1 MAQDP
6 YRYFRIEAAELH
18 ERLSQGLLDL
28 EDDPRPEQVAG
39 LLRTAHTLK
48 GAARV
53 VSLDVAAKLAHALED
68 QLAAWRDARG
78 TGDAADSSKVSLQ
91 PLFRTVDEIGAELQR
106 VLAPSEGPAVAAP
119 GSVGTGAPDSE
130 FQVPVETVRGRVS
143 GPVVSKELSSETSSS
158 GGLTAGGPVS
168 RTPISR
174 SPVSTQL
181 PASRGPTAKG
191 PSSKGPVSSG
201 GTSTWAPA
209 PSVSSS
215 PQLFGLEDL
224 MHRTLAVTG
233 RVARSQRTLEDL
245 QRPRASGVEDD
256 PVAFVAD
263 ELEGVVA
270 SLVEIRDGVEELSL
284 VAAAELLNSLR
295 RAARDIAQA
304 QDKQI
309 TVRLIGR
316 EARFDAELASAL
328 RDILIH
334 AVTNAVTHGVTTD
347 ERGHLTLSCQR
358 EGGLVVFRVADDGPG
373 VNGAALLSSARAQ
386 GILAESEGDDWELE
400 EIAQLAFQP
409 GVTTAPGVDHLAGR
423 GIGLDALRQ
432 RVESLQ
438 GEVRLL
444 PGEPQGSVLE
454 IRAPFS
460 SYAVPALYARACER
474 KFALPL
480 HAVTEV
486 RPLPER
492 AATGTELMVDD
503 VAIPLGA
510 PKRALHLDVLAGEYR
525 VAILLRHGMRR
536 AALAVDRVEEV
547 EELAVLPLPPW
558 TGPAPAVAGIG
569 RGHSGEPIPMLSVE
583 HLITAIATSPGLDE
597 RVVDRR
603 PMPVLV
609 VDDSLTSRMLQQS
622 ILEAAGYRVET
633 ASSPAQGLLRMAK
646 RSFGLLLVDVE
657 MPGMDGFTFVTR
669 TRAHE
674 DPVPAI
680 LISSRSSP
688 EDRRRGLEAGAS
700 HYVVK
705 GEFDQ
710 EQFLKLV
717 EGLILC
723 R

>member
-28 EDDPRPEQVAG
+28 EDDPQPEPVAG

-53 VSLDVAAKLAHALED
+53 VSLDDAARLAHALED
-68 QLAAWRDARG
+68 QLAAWRDAR
-78 TGDAADSSKVSLQ
+78 AASDSTNPSKISLQ

-106 VLAPSEGPAVAAP
+106 VLAPAEGASGASAGGSGASVAPGSASDPRPGEADGPGADAGGAAPGVGEDSAPSVAAP
-119 GSVGTGAPDSE
+119 
-130 FQVPVETVRGRVS
+130 
-143 GPVVSKELSSETSSS
+143 
-158 GGLTAGGPVS
+158 
-168 RTPISR
+168 
-174 SPVSTQL
+174 
-181 PASRGPTAKG
+181 
-191 PSSKGPVSSG
+191 
-201 GTSTWAPA
+201 APA
-209 PSVSSS
+209 PVASS
-215 PQLFGLEDL
+215 PLDLLGLEDL
-224 MHRTLAVTG
+224 MHRTLAITG
-233 RVARSQRTLEDL
+233 RVARSQRALEDL
-245 QRPRASGVEDD
+245 RRHSAPGAEED
-256 PVAFVAD
+256 PVAVVAD
-263 ELEGVVA
+263 ELEAVVA
-270 SLVEIRDGVEELSL
+270 SLGEIRDGVEELSL

-304 QDKQI
+304 QGKQI
-309 TVRLIGR
+309 TVRLVGR

-334 AVTNAVTHGVTTD
+334 AVTNAVTHGVTTED
-347 ERGHLTLSCQR
+347 RGHLTLSCQR
-358 EGGLVVFRVADDGPG
+358 EGGLVVFRVIDDGPG
-373 VNGAALLSSARAQ
+373 INAAALLSSARSQ
-386 GILAESEGDDWELE
+386 GALAADEGDDWELE

-409 GVTTAPGVDHLAGR
+409 GVTTASGVDHLAGR

-432 RVESLQ
+432 RVEGLQ

-444 PGEPQGSVLE
+444 PGDPAGSVLE
-454 IRAPFS
+454 IRTPFS
-460 SYAVPALYARACER
+460 SYAVPALYARACGR
-474 KFALPL
+474 RFALPL
-480 HAVTEV
+480 HAVAEV
-486 RPLPER
+486 RPLPLR
-492 AATGTELMVDD
+492 AATGDELLVDD
-503 VAIPLGA
+503 VPIPLGA
-510 PKRALHLDVLAGEYR
+510 PRRALHLDVPTGEYR
-525 VAILLRHGMRR
+525 VAVVLRHGMRQ
-536 AALAVDRVEEV
+536 AALGVDRVEEV

-558 TGPAPAVAGIG
+558 TAPAPAVAGIG
-569 RGHSGEPIPMLSVE
+569 RGRSGEPIPMLSVE
-583 HLITAIATSPGLDE
+583 HLITAIASSPGLDE
-597 RVVDRR
+597 RVVIRR
-603 PMPVLV
+603 PLPVLV

-646 RSFGLLLVDVE
+646 RPFGLLLVDVE

-680 LISSRSSP
+680 LISSRNSP

-717 EGLILC
+717 EELILC